1 MSSRRWAALE
11 RVNATK
17 ASGWTL
23 KVMDVFKKLLD
34 SLNTYRDPNAG
45 EILTTT
51 KTNEHMYAST
61 SVAYYDLH
69 FGLLLSAASSH
80 IWFHYLI
87 RAFHSIDLFVGS
99 FNYQVVL
106 VFRFKCCHL
115 PLCSV
120 ENNQLWFT

>member
-61 SVAYYDLH
+61 SVACYDLH

-80 IWFHYLI
+80 MGLVFHLWFHHLI
-87 RAFHSIDLFVGS
+87 RAFHDIS
-99 FNYQVVL
+99 
-106 VFRFKCCHL
+106 
-115 PLCSV
+115 
-120 ENNQLWFT
+120 